1 MPDVLNLFFYMDI
14 RSGSNN
20 GRIIALIFAIRYNY
34 GQIEIIDLNLII
46 YNGTAECFFAQ
57 VI

>member
-1 MPDVLNLFFYMDI
+1 MISFFKRGKMPDVLNLFFYMDI

-46 YNGTAECFFAQ
+46 
-57 VI
+57 